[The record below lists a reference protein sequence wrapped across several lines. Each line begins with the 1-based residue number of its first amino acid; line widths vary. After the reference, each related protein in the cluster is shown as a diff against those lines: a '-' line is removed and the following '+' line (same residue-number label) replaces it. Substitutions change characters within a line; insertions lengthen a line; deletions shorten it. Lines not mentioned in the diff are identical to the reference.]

1 MSTLGR
7 LAMRNLF
14 RHPWRSLATTLGIGL
29 GIAAVLTTL
38 SVGANVEA
46 NLRSALQ
53 AAAGKADLLLTTG
66 AGGRSVFESE
76 PLLAEVR
83 ADAGV
88 EAAYP

>member
-7 LAMRNLF
+7 LALRNLL
-14 RHPWRSLATTLGIGL
+14 RHPWRSAATALGIGL

-53 AAAGKADLLLTTG
+53 AAAGKADLLLTPG
-66 AGGRSVFESE
+66 AGGRAV
-76 PLLAEVR
+76 
-83 ADAGV
+83 
-88 EAAYP
+88 